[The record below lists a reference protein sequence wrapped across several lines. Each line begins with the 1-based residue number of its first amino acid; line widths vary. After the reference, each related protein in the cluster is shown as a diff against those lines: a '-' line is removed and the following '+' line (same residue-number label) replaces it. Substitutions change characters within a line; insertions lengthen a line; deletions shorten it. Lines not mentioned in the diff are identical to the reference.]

1 MVKVKGSRDF
11 TSGPLF
17 FPMLFFT
24 LPIIATSVL
33 QILYN
38 AADKIVVGQFSGD
51 AGAIGAIGS
60 TSSLTSL
67 FVALGIGLSIGAG
80 VVIAQRFGAREER
93 ELSRA
98 IHTVFVVGLCAG
110 VVVAF
115 IGFFFARP
123 FLTLMNTKSDILDSA
138 TLYTKIIFLGTP
150 ANILYNFGAA
160 SLRSL
165 GNSKTPLI
173 ILALAGLLNVGLN
186 ILFVVCFGMTVD
198 GVAYATIAS
207 QYVSAV
213 AVWMSLAVRKDAVRF
228 RFSTLCV
235 DRRALIDILRIGIPS
250 GLQSSLFSVS
260 NVLLQSAVN
269 TFPTTTVS
277 GNAVG
282 GSMEDFTYV
291 SMHSFYQT
299 ILTVT
304 GQNVGAKK
312 PERVRRALFYALG
325 QVIVAGLLVAYTCIL
340 FDDFI
345 LNLFVDKTLP
355 EVPLIIAAAKER
367 NSVVLSLYFLCGI
380 MDVLTGHLRG
390 RGCSLPPMIFTLV
403 FACGLR
409 VLWALFIFP
418 LKHELWFLFVCYPI
432 SWTLTSIC
440 HLISALWLAKKDKK
454 KALAPRIG
462 EKIPEKAQV

>member
-1 MVKVKGSRDF
+1 MKKLQGGRDF

-17 FPMLFFT
+17 LPMLLFS
-24 LPIIATSVL
+24 LPIMASSLL

-60 TSSLTSL
+60 TSSLTNL

-80 VVIAQRFGAREER
+80 VVVAQRYGAREER

-98 IHTVFVVGLCAG
+98 VHTIFVIGCVAG
-110 VVVAF
+110 VVVGVAGF
-115 IGFFFARP
+115 IFSRP
-123 FLTLMNTKSDILDSA
+123 LLALMNTKADILDSA
-138 TLYTKIIFLGTP
+138 TLYMQIIFLGTP

-160 SLRSL
+160 ALRSV
-165 GNSKTPLI
+165 GNSKSPLV
-173 ILALAGLLNVGLN
+173 ILAFAGLLNVGLN
-186 ILFVVCFGMTVD
+186 IVFVICFHMTVD
-198 GVAYATIAS
+198 GVAYATIVS

-213 AVWMSLAVRKDAVRF
+213 AVWISLARRRDAVRF

-235 DRRALIDILRIGIPS
+235 DRRVLRDVLRIGIPS
-250 GLQSSLFSVS
+250 GIQSSLFSVS
-260 NVLLQSAVN
+260 NVLLQSSVN

-291 SMHSFYQT
+291 AMHSFYQT

-312 PERVRRALFYALG
+312 PDRVRRSLFYALV
-325 QVIVAGLLVAYTCIL
+325 QVVAAGLLVTCVCLI

-345 LNLFVDKTLP
+345 LGLFVDKTLP
-355 EVPLIIAAAKER
+355 EVGLIVEAAKER
-367 NSVVLSLYFLCGI
+367 NSVVLTMYVLCGI
-380 MDVLTGHLRG
+380 MEILSGHLRG
-390 RGCSLPPMIFTLV
+390 RGCSLLPMVSTLV

-409 VLWALFIFP
+409 VLWAIFVFP
-418 LKHELWFLFVCYPI
+418 LKHTLWFLFLCYPI
-432 SWTLTSIC
+432 SWTLTSLC
-440 HLISALWLAKKDKK
+440 LLLNALWLMKKEKK
-454 KALAPRIG
+454 RKSLSEAR
-462 EKIPEKAQV
+462 ESIPETV